1 MDFVLIGTGDLGISY
16 AAIGKNNTDAETDC
30 TRVRIACEAKGI
42 ACGIFIPNIMEAKKR
57 QMQGYQLVVLAND
70 VDVIRDGFASETA
83 RFLEPPLTN

>member
-30 TRVRIACEAKGI
+30 TRVRI